1 MYQHS
6 DNQSRKVRRF
16 FPKVIETCSRRVEG
30 TYARPDTADTRKLK
44 EQASP
49 SSGTENK
56 SSMYLEPVSE
66 NVPEDVEPESRRLK
80 EIESQESL
88 GRQQLGRPLP
98 DPAESARFKKQRVG
112 SQLGSSCRT
121 QAPLLPD
128 KPIHDR
134 PRRFAPEVIETGKRS
149 FRRGG
154 EQAPP
159 SECVSLRNQPKYCNK
174 IASNANK
181 PSSAVGSE
189 SVPESRFSYSS
200 LMQRQQTRRHSF
212 RVPDL
217 PTISSYFNEDNEG
230 SEGELPVLT
239 SPSDSPDESL
249 KLSHGNSHHRES
261 CDESHSGHLLSLAS
275 HSAEKQLKEQAL
287 AAFPNEQVYQ
297 PVDHFA
303 IDKEE
308 GESSGHEEFIISS
321 ENIGHT
327 RYRRASS
334 ADLSWALENMRIHKE
349 EAEMRNRAMI
359 GTNRLQS
366 PSAFPTLHRDNH
378 NDEHLQNTGLVGE
391 VTGPISPPMLGDD
404 LVFPQSFSPQSTL
417 CADDHVISHQGK
429 QDESCGDCGGL
440 WFTGLQSNKSGAG
453 GGLWM
458 GTCQNANESAPRTQ
472 QGLLP
477 GIPVTNIMPRGIR
490 TSDQFG
496 TNVNTTN
503 GFTSRT
509 REPEGMDRK
518 YGQGDNTSEF
528 HDGFVTQI
536 YNYLSLGYPC
546 VARYYD
552 YELSEISGI
561 PVEELRQDDLH
572 TDAKGYSG
580 VTRGNSCDGDSG
592 KKCMRWAALRLYIN
606 EFAKHQSERDKN
618 GPAVEAWGVRERKG
632 SWAL

>member
-1 MYQHS
+1 MCQHS
-6 DNQSRKVRRF
+6 DTQSRNVRRF

-49 SSGTENK
+49 GSDTENK
-56 SSMYLEPVSE
+56 SSMYLDPVSE
-66 NVPEDVEPESRRLK
+66 NVPEDVGPESRRLK
-80 EIESQESL
+80 EIESQESI

-98 DPAESARFKKQRVG
+98 EPAESARFKKQRVG
-112 SQLGSSCRT
+112 SQLGTSCRVQT
-121 QAPLLPD
+121 PLLPD

-154 EQAPP
+154 VEQVPP
-159 SECVSLRNQPKYCNK
+159 SQCVSLKNQPKYSNK
-174 IASNANK
+174 ITSSANK
-181 PSSAVGSE
+181 PLAVGSE

-200 LMQRQQTRRHSF
+200 LLQRQQTRRHSF

-217 PTISSYFNEDNEG
+217 PTISSNLNEENEG

-239 SPSDSPDESL
+239 SSSDSPDESL
-249 KLSHGNSHHRES
+249 KLSHGNSHHQES

-297 PVDHFA
+297 SVDHFA

-334 ADLSWALENMRIHKE
+334 ADLSWALENMRLHKE

-366 PSAFPTLHRDNH
+366 HSAFSTLHRDFH
-378 NDEHLQNTGLVGE
+378 NDENLQNTGLVGE
-391 VTGPISPPMLGDD
+391 VKRSTSPPMLGDD
-404 LVFPQSFSPQSTL
+404 LIFPQSVSPQSTL
-417 CADDHVISHQGK
+417 CADDHLISHQAK
-429 QDESCGDCGGL
+429 QDESCGDCGAL
-440 WFTGLQSNKSGAG
+440 WLTGLQASKSGGG

-458 GTCQNANESAPRTQ
+458 GTCQNANENAPRTQ

-477 GIPVTNIMPRGIR
+477 GIPITNIVPCGIHTPDR
-490 TSDQFG
+490 FG
-496 TNVNTTN
+496 TYTNTTN
-503 GFTSRT
+503 GFTNRR
-509 REPEGMDRK
+509 RELEGMDRK
-518 YGQGDNTSEF
+518 SGQEDNTSEF

-572 TDAKGYSG
+572 TDAKGYAG
-580 VTRGNSCDGDSG
+580 VTRGNPCGGDSG
-592 KKCMRWAALRLYIN
+592 KKCTRWVALRLYID
-606 EFAKHQSERDKN
+606 EFAKHQSQMDKN
-618 GPAVEAWGVRERKG
+618 VPTVEAWGVRERKG